1 MTHNQPSNQLTHQLD
16 NHPTVE
22 PLVEVTRGNRV
33 ESVHFGAVAVVDAH
47 GDLIAHVGDP
57 NWVAYLRSTAKPFQL
72 LPLVESGCADHFGF
86 TDKELAVMAAS
97 HSGEPRHVETV
108 QGILTRIGLDE
119 NALQCGSHD
128 PNSVESMRILR
139 ESGRQPTPIYNNCSG
154 KHSGMLAQAL
164 YRGLSIDDYLDPRH
178 PVQVAILTTLAEMG
192 DLDPNGIE
200 IGIDGC
206 SVPCFAI
213 PLRACALAFARLAD
227 PSALPALR
235 RAAIERIVKAM
246 TTYPEMVA
254 GEDRLDT
261 DLMRAA
267 HGRVLSKGGAE
278 GYHGMALIPKGLGIA
293 MKIVDGNGQ
302 RGSGP
307 AVIET
312 LRQLGALDDQALED
326 LRAYRSSALTN
337 HRNLEVGEIRPSV
350 KLFDVANVL

>member
-1 MTHNQPSNQLTHQLD
+1 
-16 NHPTVE
+16 
-22 PLVEVTRGNRV
+22 
-33 ESVHFGAVAVVDAH
+33 
-47 GDLIAHVGDP
+47 
-57 NWVAYLRSTAKPFQL
+57 
-72 LPLVESGCADHFGF
+72 
-86 TDKELAVMAAS
+86 
-97 HSGEPRHVETV
+97 
-108 QGILTRIGLDE
+108 
-119 NALQCGSHD
+119 
-128 PNSVESMRILR
+128 MRILR

-326 LRAYRSSALTN
+326 LCAYRSSALTN